1 VSLLLPALCLKDTF
15 FSLTYRH
22 THDRMYRKRDMTKC
36 FNQRDVT
43 RRRDRQTGLAD
54 VAYNLTGIHEVEIDG
69 APITVINI
77 VLSCDRRL
85 TPWCDCSDVGGKK
98 QNNETNALKAHSGSK
113 TGFKQ

>member
-1 VSLLLPALCLKDTF
+1 M
-15 FSLTYRH
+15 YRH
-22 THDRMYRKRDMTKC
+22 THDRTYRKRDMTKC

-69 APITVINI
+69 APITVLNI
-77 VLSCDRRL
+77 ALSCDRGL

-98 QNNETNALKAHSGSK
+98 HNETNALKPHSSSK

>member
-1 VSLLLPALCLKDTF
+1 MMFKQTF
-15 FSLTYRH
+15 FSLMYRH

-43 RRRDRQTGLAD
+43 RRRDRQTGLSD

-98 QNNETNALKAHSGSK
+98 HNNETNALKPHISSK

>member
-1 VSLLLPALCLKDTF
+1 
-15 FSLTYRH
+15 
-22 THDRMYRKRDMTKC
+22 MTKC

-54 VAYNLTGIHEVEIDG
+54 VSYKLTGVHEVEIDG

-85 TPWCDCSDVGGKK
+85 TPWCDCSDTGGKK
-98 QNNETNALKAHSGSK
+98 RSNETNVLKPHGSSK